1 MELLKLVIVDDEE
14 ILLQGLLDTY
24 DWNDMGFEVV
34 GSARSGEQ
42 AIKVIRETAPHA
54 VLTDIRMKQITGL
67 MVMDEIQKS
76 GQDCLFIVL
85 SAYQDFAYAQQ
96 ACDLG
101 AFAYLLKPIDSIK
114 LRETMERAY
123 RACRKQM
130 EMAEKSE
137 SWEKIFAG
145 DSDSYLRMSV
155 WQYIRGSISKERLEE
170 IFAVFA
176 GELGE
181 GDLYITILADYDF
194 AYKIMN
200 PILQKDPDFA
210 RRLEE
215 VIRERFF
222 CWRFENGDENT
233 AFLVKTFDALAV
245 QELKRM
251 VDNVKKEL
259 RIPIVAVISKPY
271 RGISGIKRSY
281 EEAKTLFA
289 AASFSDDGYFDFPGE
304 PEEKSGGLC
313 LQESETILR
322 AVRGND
328 LAALKQAFVG
338 FIYSLPAKE
347 EEQCRQIHYMMLK
360 AECMISESY
369 GMTEDLQQQFR
380 NYYTQLHQLTA
391 VQSVNIC
398 YEILIAVVENRKKE
412 KMQSAG
418 AAKDYINAALAY
430 IDEHL
435 QEEDLSI
442 VSVAAYVYLN
452 PVYFGR
458 VFKNTLHMTFKQYLL
473 QRRMEKAKSLLEDG
487 KKSIGSICEQ
497 VGISNPSY
505 FTQLFK
511 QYTGK
516 LPSEYKREV

>member
-24 DWNDMGFEVV
+24 DWNDMVFEVV

-67 MVMDEIQKS
+67 MVMEEIQKS

-130 EMAEKSE
+130 ETAEKSE

-145 DSDSYLRMSV
+145 DSGSYLRMSV
-155 WQYIRGSISKERLEE
+155 LQYIHGSIPKERLEE

-181 GDLYITILADYDF
+181 GDLYITICVGHDL
-194 AYKIMN
+194 AYKITN
-200 PILQKDPDFA
+200 PTAEESPNFV

-215 VIRERFF
+215 VFRERFF
-222 CWRFENGDENT
+222 CWRFEAGEENT
-233 AFLVKTFDALAV
+233 FFLVKTSDASSV
-245 QELKRM
+245 RELKYII
-251 VDNVKKEL
+251 DNVKKEMQM
-259 RIPIVAVISKPY
+259 PIVAALSKPY
-271 RGISGIKRSY
+271 RGIVGICRSY
-281 EEAKTLFA
+281 EEAKSLFTVA
-289 AASFSDDGYFDFPGE
+289 NLPSDGYFVFPGE
-304 PEEKSGGLC
+304 SEEKSGTGS
-313 LQESETILR
+313 LQESEAILR
-322 AVRGND
+322 AVRQND
-328 LAALKQAFVG
+328 LPALKQAFVG
-338 FIYSLPAKE
+338 FIYGLPAKE

-360 AECMISESY
+360 AEVMISESY
-369 GMTEDLQQQFR
+369 GMTEDLQQQFL
-380 NYYTQLHQLTA
+380 NYYAQLHQLTA
-391 VQSVNIC
+391 VQAVNIC
-398 YEILIAVVENRKKE
+398 YQILIAVAESRKKE
-412 KMQSAG
+412 KMRNAG
-418 AAKDYINAALAY
+418 AANDYIHIALAY

-442 VSVAAYVYLN
+442 VTVAAYVYLN

-497 VGISNPSY
+497 VGITNPSY